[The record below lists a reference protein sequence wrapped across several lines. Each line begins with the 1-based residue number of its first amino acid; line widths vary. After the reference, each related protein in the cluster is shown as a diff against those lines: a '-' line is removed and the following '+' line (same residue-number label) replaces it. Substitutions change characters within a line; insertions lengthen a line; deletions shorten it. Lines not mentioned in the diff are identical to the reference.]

1 MITLKNKNI
10 LVTRAAPDAKRF
22 AEKIIRYGGKP
33 LVKPLLQINCLPVD
47 KKAAMGTYDWVFFTS
62 QNGVDCF
69 IKQNPYIGELNS
81 RKIAAVGPKTADK
94 IRHYGYQVD
103 FMPSTYNAEVM
114 ANEFLTKY
122 PESGPV
128 LLVRGVL
135 SRTVLPDTFEQHN
148 QTYHCLEVYET
159 VVNAHAKDNLQ
170 AYLAQE
176 DLDYLTFTSPSTIDA
191 FLQLVDHIDSY
202 RDIPAVCIGTT
213 TERKAREKG
222 FIHTI
227 VPVQFTTDS
236 MLERISE
243 HIQRGK

>member
-1 MITLKNKNI
+1 
-10 LVTRAAPDAKRF
+10 
-22 AEKIIRYGGKP
+22 KP
-33 LVKPLLQINCLPVD
+33 LVTPLLQINCLPVD
-47 KKAAMGTYDWVFFTS
+47 KKVVMDTYEWVFFTS

-122 PESGPV
+122 LESGPV

-135 SRTVLPDTFEQHN
+135 SSTVLPDTFEQHN

-159 VVNAHAKDNLQ
+159 VANPGAKDNLQ
-170 AYLAQE
+170 AYLVQE
-176 DLDYLTFTSPSTIDA
+176 DIDYLTFTSPRSEEHTSE
-191 FLQLVDHIDSY
+191 LQS
-202 RDIPAVCIGTT
+202 RFDIVC
-213 TERKAREKG
+213 RLL
-222 FIHTI
+222 
-227 VPVQFTTDS
+227 
-236 MLERISE
+236 LE
-243 HIQRGK
+243 